1 MPTINQPHKENNV
14 TKKRTVIP
22 TYKVRCNTF
31 DNLIEIEFSVPDDQI
46 VAIRL
51 NANQSRELI
60 AQLNHHL
67 ENQ

>member
-1 MPTINQPHKENNV
+1 M